1 MDQYDGT
8 EAFIDVLNANGVE
21 HIFLNPGGEM
31 GAFLATIS
39 KFRMMGKPT
48 PQLILC
54 LDESVAL
61 TAAHGHYMI
70 SGRPQVVMVHA
81 ELGTLQ
87 MGGALHNAQGGRV
100 PVIMLAGRIPT
111 GQRMNWK
118 KEPYDQGMS
127 VRNCVKWD
135 HDLDSDASIREVLQQ
150 AFRTA
155 LTEPC
160 GPVYLCYARDLPG
173 KKIDKTPIPQT
184 DARPIMSAPAVDI
197 NALEKVI
204 EPLIEAQNPLIVAG
218 YTGRYPES
226 VASLVALAETLC
238 APVLPSQVYMNFPT
252 THPLCAG
259 LEQILGSRKPNP
271 YISDA
276 DVILTIDYDMPYVS
290 AKGSPRPDARIIHI
304 DVDPL
309 SQGRALWGRG
319 ADIYIEAD
327 SREAIPAL
335 TKILREKITPERGAQ
350 LRERFSQ
357 LDRAHK
363 KQRAEWRVLAESK
376 AGQSPISPDYLC
388 HCVAQV
394 IDEDTILLHH
404 SISQSASA
412 TEQIDRTKPG
422 TLMGCPAGS
431 IQWALGAA
439 FGAKVAAPDKTV
451 VSLMTDG
458 GYVWGC
464 PVSTLWSA
472 VSYKTPFLSVI
483 INNQSYGFI
492 KLLVEHLQGD
502 GQISEQMAFEA
513 GVDIMPSADYAM
525 VARACGAYGRTV
537 EKPEDVLPALKEAIE
552 QVRSGKPAVL
562 DVKVERDVESIT

>member
-1 MDQYDGT
+1 
-8 EAFIDVLNANGVE
+8 
-21 HIFLNPGGEM
+21 
-31 GAFLATIS
+31 
-39 KFRMMGKPT
+39 MMGKSP

-552 QVRSGKPAVL
+552 QVRSGNPAVL